1 MQVNT
6 ECSVPITAL
15 YASLMV
21 PIFLVLASRVIR
33 ARRGAR
39 VAVGDGGD
47 RGLTRRMRVHANFA
61 EYVPLALLLLAL
73 AESLGTNAWLLHGLG
88 IALLAGRLAHAL
100 GMSRA
105 DENFAFRTA
114 GIATTFSV
122 LGIGAVA
129 CFYGALVRGVG

>member
-1 MQVNT
+1 M
-6 ECSVPITAL
+6 PITAL

-21 PIFLVLASRVIR
+21 PLFLVLAVRVIR

-47 RGLTRRMRVHANFA
+47 GALMRRMRVHANFA

-73 AESLGTNAWLLHGLG
+73 AESLGTNVWLLHGLG
-88 IALLAGRLAHAL
+88 IALLGGRLAHAL

-105 DENFAFRTA
+105 DEAFAFRVA
-114 GIATTFSV
+114 GIGTTFGV
-122 LGIGAVA
+122 LAIAALA
-129 CFYGALVRGVG
+129 CLHGALARGLS